1 LQNVFLPSVKLIRK
15 EPVGARVRRRY
26 DAACTPLE
34 RVLASPAI
42 DPARAAELRRQRDHL
57 DPFAL
62 ARTIEQKLERIYALA
77 NAHLSPGAAPSS
89 GPTLPVRRRAGKR
102 LSINPNPRGSWP
114 PGRPVTSRT
123 AR

>member
-77 NAHLSPGAAPSS
+77 NARHSPGAASSS

-102 LSINPNPRGSWP
+102 LSINPTPRGSWS
-114 PGRPVTSRT
+114 PGHPVTSRT